1 MKLSIQLTEIKNKGW
16 WLWDETRGMNLS
28 MEAKS
33 KEEALFD
40 ALAYYQTRLLK
51 VEKDY
56 KSLSIKVDN
65 FLANFRDGDDYV

>member
-1 MKLSIQLTEIKNKGW
+1 MKLSIKLTEIKNKGW

-33 KEEALFD
+33 KEEALAD

-65 FLANFRDGDDYV
+65 FLSNFKDEDNYV